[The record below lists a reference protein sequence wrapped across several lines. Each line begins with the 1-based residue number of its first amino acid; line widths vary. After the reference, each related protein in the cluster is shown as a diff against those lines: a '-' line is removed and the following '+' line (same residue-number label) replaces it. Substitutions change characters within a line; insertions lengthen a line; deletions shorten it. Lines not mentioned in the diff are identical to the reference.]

1 MEEKKESRR
10 RINNNKL
17 VDNFK
22 FASEKYEIIFKD
34 KRYTL
39 ILNNDEIVNIT
50 FSEDEFL
57 KFIGITEYLV
67 NKMLLE
73 NQDIHEEM
81 KSAIHEIL
89 EEEYVVKD
97 RLKKK
102 TKVVEDLIDL
112 DFNNIMCLVE
122 SFDNNTLKLLV
133 NSSDGNAITLI
144 ELEKIDGY
152 NYKIINISTIINE
165 HLNNCNESVVRMELL
180 KLEKL
185 LFGKKVYMVNQIIKT
200 SNLGIVY
207 NESSKEEIEQKHH
220 CLSSMSNY
228 FGFHF
233 DSLNSQKLNKK
244 LK

>member
-112 DFNNIMCLVE
+112 DFNNIMCLFK
-122 SFDNNTLKLLV
+122 SSDNNLLKLLV
-133 NSSDGNAITLI
+133 NSENGNSVTLI

-165 HLNNCNESVVRMELL
+165 HLNNCNENIVKMELL
-180 KLEKL
+180 RLEKL
-185 LFGKKVYMVNQIIKT
+185 LFGKNVHIVNQVIKA
-200 SNLGIVY
+200 SNQGIVY
-207 NESSKEEIEQKHH
+207 NESSEEEIVQKYH
-220 CLSSMSNY
+220 CLNIMSNY